1 MLSVKLDP
9 IYIPHKMYDLQSIQQ
24 TISQFKF
31 SDFEYYLIEITKK
44 SLQLIIECIFIILNI
59 TQDITGPLINKTLE
73 EIQKQPLYKRTI
85 ENIEDWSPKKLFKD
99 FVLVL
104 ICIFLFVKL
113 ILLLFERI
121 IFHKYE

>member
-1 MLSVKLDP
+1 MFSSLE
-9 IYIPHKMYDLQSIQQ
+9 SIQQ
-24 TISQFKF
+24 SISQFQF
-31 SDFEYYLIEITKK
+31 SDLEYYLIEITKK
-44 SLQLIIECIFIILNI
+44 SLQIIIECIFVILNI

-99 FVLVL
+99 FILLL

-113 ILLLFERI
+113 VLLIFEYLLF
-121 IFHKYE
+121 HKLK

>member
-1 MLSVKLDP
+1 
-9 IYIPHKMYDLQSIQQ
+9 MYDLQSIQQ